1 MFTPDDHVR
10 LAAAQDQL
18 VDLLVQQDEASR
30 GKDWPLVGALEKQIA
45 AARPRRDK
53 LRRPQ

>member
-30 GKDWPLVGALEKQIA
+30 VKDWPLVGALEKQID
-45 AARPRRDK
+45 AARTRRDK